1 MTRTFLIFPQLS
13 KWLLTSSSFISLIQ
27 YTLFIFNFWNNVYD
41 EICREKGGFFL
52 PKGRFPTKI
61 ERLKSVYK
69 QKRKVQ
75 VLCIILESLFL
86 RKLFILIIPL
96 ISHGRTYLWIMIRH
110 INTYVK
116 AFNQFSIPVKQK
128 FYQICVNQLTNK
140 TLF

>member
-1 MTRTFLIFPQLS
+1 MMKS
-13 KWLLTSSSFISLIQ
+13 AEK
-27 YTLFIFNFWNNVYD
+27 
-41 EICREKGGFFL
+41 REFFL

-69 QKRKVQ
+69 QKRKVH

-86 RKLFILIIPL
+86 HKLFILIIPL

-128 FYQICVNQLTNK
+128 FYQICVNQFTNK